1 MKCYKPN
8 FFENQSERLAIT
20 KPANTCN
27 DPKGNKKFQAL
38 NNRYTANLR
47 NLNQYVVF

>member
-1 MKCYKPN
+1 MVKWFARLTYKNLMKCYKPN

-27 DPKGNKKFQAL
+27 EPQKEQDLSGFRQ
-38 NNRYTANLR
+38 
-47 NLNQYVVF
+47 